1 MFYYAYECK
10 SGMAVYNESIH
21 EYVST
26 NTHLKVLGP
35 IRSNVALVQMVQI
48 IKQEEVHIAE

>member
-48 IKQEEVHIAE
+48 IKQEEVHIVE

>member
-10 SGMAVYNESIH
+10 SGMAVYNDSIH
-21 EYVST
+21 EYVCT
-26 NTHLKVLGP
+26 NIHLKVLGP